1 MFTAD
6 KVAHTTERLRTRIA
20 VSGAARQQESGF
32 AGNTPGQAAWGSSG
46 RCLVCLLNSLELRG
60 VEHSLTDFK
69 HMVTRIDLYFR
80 KFTLAAAEKIKQ
92 FGRKDLR
99 KGNWRWVISYRL
111 AEKMI
116 RA

>member
-1 MFTAD
+1 MHLDRQLGQFREGSCVPAEQSG
-6 KVAHTTERLRTRIA
+6 TE
-20 VSGAARQQESGF
+20 
-32 AGNTPGQAAWGSSG
+32 
-46 RCLVCLLNSLELRG
+46 G